1 MIKIIISQQMDEAV
15 IIAHPE
21 SMNWKALKRCWCRV
35 LWAVGVCMHKDH
47 AIAAFPCSWYE
58 MYSLA
63 GYNNR
68 LYNTGALTTL

>member
-1 MIKIIISQQMDEAV
+1 
-15 IIAHPE
+15 
-21 SMNWKALKRCWCRV
+21 MNWKAIKRCWCWV